1 MNTKSDFIERYS
13 LPTFLILTPLLSLAI
28 PLFLNLPTELVP
40 LMMILVP
47 ALMAVLLT
55 SFSEGRKGV
64 VALLKKPL
72 QWRIGFKWYAITL
85 GLALGLRLTM
95 SMLAV
100 LLGWIPTI
108 QLNSWSIP
116 EFIIIGV
123 IILIGAFMEELGWR
137 GYVLPKLLTNH
148 LASYSALFIGVIWG
162 VIHLGLVL
170 PGQMNAGAQWLPSI
184 LCIIGLSGILTWLYI
199 QTRGNLV
206 IPILFH
212 AGQNYFVF
220 LNGGMTLNQG
230 LWLLTI
236 VTFVIV
242 LILIVIFGP
251 NLQRGHVTRLATM
264 DAGQVAE
271 QTHR

>member
-1 MNTKSDFIERYS
+1 MNTKPTFIERYS
-13 LPTFLILTPLLSLAI
+13 LLLFFILTPLLSLAI
-28 PLFLNLPTELVP
+28 PLSLSLPTELVP
-40 LMMILVP
+40 LMLVFVP
-47 ALMAVLLT
+47 ALIAVLLT
-55 SFSEGRKGV
+55 SLSEGRKGV
-64 VALLKKPL
+64 VALLNKPF
-72 QWRIGFKWYAITL
+72 QWRIGFKWYAITI

-95 SMLAV
+95 SVLAV

-108 QLNSWSIP
+108 QLNSWSLP

-123 IILIGAFMEELGWR
+123 IILIGAVMEELGWR

-148 LASYSALFIGVIWG
+148 SASYSALFIGVIWG
-162 VIHLGLVL
+162 VIHLGLIL
-170 PGQMNAGAQWLPSI
+170 PGQMNAGAHWLPSI

-220 LNGGMTLNQG
+220 LNGGIALNQG

-236 VTFVIV
+236 LTFVIV
-242 LILIVIFGP
+242 LILIFLYGV
-251 NLQRGHVTRLATM
+251 NMQRSPVMKPAM
-264 DAGQVAE
+264 VDAG
-271 QTHR
+271 

>member
-1 MNTKSDFIERYS
+1 MNTKPTFIERYS
-13 LPTFLILTPLLSLAI
+13 LLLFLILTPLLSLAI
-28 PLFLNLPTELVP
+28 PIFLSLPTELVP
-40 LMMILVP
+40 LILVFVP

-55 SFSEGRKGV
+55 SLGEGRKGV
-64 VALLKKPL
+64 FALLKKPF

-95 SMLAV
+95 SALAV

-108 QLNSWSIP
+108 QLNSWSLP

-123 IILIGAFMEELGWR
+123 IVLIGAVMEELGWR
-137 GYVLPKLLTNH
+137 GFVLPKLLTSRS
-148 LASYSALFIGVIWG
+148 APYSAMFIGVIWG
-162 VIHLGLVL
+162 IIHLGLIL
-170 PGQMNAGAQWLPSI
+170 PGQMNAGAHWLPSI

-199 QTRGNLV
+199 QTRGNLL

-212 AGQNYFVF
+212 AGQNYFVL
-220 LNGGMTLNQG
+220 LNGGITLNQG

-242 LILIVIFGP
+242 LILISLYGV
-251 NLQRGHVTRLATM
+251 NMQRDTVKEKAGANVT
-264 DAGQVAE
+264 
-271 QTHR
+271 